1 MNYQEIQEEI
11 ERMRRVNRQILESAD
26 TLLRGIKRN
35 QENMKDLRRSIIELN
50 LKLDFIDSQLG
61 ISTGGSERSED

>member
-26 TLLRGIKRN
+26 TLLKGMKRN

-50 LKLDFIDSQLG
+50 LKLDFIGSQLG
-61 ISTGGSERSED
+61 ISMGEDE